1 MKKFIKGAFYDY
13 YPDIPHWDAPVDR
26 EFNGKKISGRPT
38 KAYGSTNFEYAGK
51 VYKPEPWSYSIE
63 PIKWA
68 AETLVFEELGRAI
81 DFNFCLCGM
90 YKNGRIAI
98 PHHSDTV
105 PRQKDL
111 VVSISFGSP
120 RVFEWREYGNR
131 IKAKSNTSKINNLST
146 TQGFGRA
153 VVSEIK
159 ETTQYLM
166 ENGDVFIFDGAS
178 QMTATHAVP
187 PLKGTGE
194 RINLTF
200 RTGL

>member
-1 MKKFIKGAFYDY
+1 MKKFIKGALHDY
-13 YPDIPHWDAPVDR
+13 FPDIPQWDAPVDR
-26 EFNGKKISGRPT
+26 EFNGQKISGRPT
-38 KAYGSTNFEYAGK
+38 KAYGSSDFEYAGK

-63 PIKWA
+63 PIKW
-68 AETLVFEELGRAI
+68 EVESLVFEELGRAI

-111 VVSISFGSP
+111 VVSISFGAP
-120 RVFEWREYGNR
+120 RVFEWNQYGYN
-131 IKAKSNTSKINNLST
+131 IKKESKTSKIDIYG
-146 TQGFGRA
+146 TQT
-153 VVSEIK
+153 K
-159 ETTQYLM
+159 TTTQYLM
-166 ENGDVFIFDGAS
+166 EQGDVFIFDGAS

-200 RTGL
+200 RTGI

>member
-1 MKKFIKGAFYDY
+1 MKKFIKGALHDY
-13 YPDIPHWDAPVDR
+13 FPDIPQWDAPVDR
-26 EFNGKKISGRPT
+26 EFNGQKISGRPT
-38 KAYGSTNFEYAGK
+38 KAYGSSDFEYAGK

-63 PIKWA
+63 PIKWEV
-68 AETLVFEELGRAI
+68 ETLVFEELGRAI

-111 VVSISFGSP
+111 VVSISFGAP
-120 RVFEWREYGNR
+120 RVFEWNQYRYN
-131 IKAKSNTSKINNLST
+131 IKKESKTSTIDIYE
-146 TQGFGRA
+146 TQT
-153 VVSEIK
+153 K
-159 ETTQYLM
+159 TTTQYLM
-166 ENGDVFIFDGAS
+166 EQGDVFIFDGKS
-178 QMTATHAVP
+178 QMTSTHAVP

-200 RTGL
+200 RTGI

>member
-1 MKKFIKGAFYDY
+1 MKKFIKGALHAYS
-13 YPDIPHWDAPVDR
+13 PDIPHWDAPVDR
-26 EFNGKKISGRPT
+26 EFNGQKISGRPT
-38 KAYGSTNFEYAGK
+38 KAYGSADFEYAGK

-63 PIKWA
+63 PIKWEV
-68 AETLVFEELGRAI
+68 ETLVFEELGRAI

-111 VVSISFGSP
+111 VVSISFGAP
-120 RVFEWREYGNR
+120 RVFEWNQYGYT
-131 IKAKSNTSKINNLST
+131 IKKESKTSKIDIYG
-146 TQGFGRA
+146 TQT
-153 VVSEIK
+153 K
-159 ETTQYLM
+159 TTTQYLM
-166 ENGDVFIFDGAS
+166 EQGDVFIFDGKS

-200 RTGL
+200 RTGI

>member
-1 MKKFIKGAFYDY
+1 MKKFIKGALHDY
-13 YPDIPHWDAPVDR
+13 FPDIPQWDAPVDR
-26 EFNGKKISGRPT
+26 EFNGQKISGRPT
-38 KAYGSTNFEYAGK
+38 KAYGSVDFEYAGK

-68 AETLVFEELGRAI
+68 VETLVFEELGRAI

-111 VVSISFGSP
+111 VVSISFGAP
-120 RVFEWREYGNR
+120 RVFEWNQYGYN
-131 IKAKSNTSKINNLST
+131 IKKESKTSKIDIYG
-146 TQGFGRA
+146 TQT
-153 VVSEIK
+153 K
-159 ETTQYLM
+159 TTTQYLM
-166 ENGDVFIFDGAS
+166 EQGDVFIFDGKS

-200 RTGL
+200 RTGI

>member
-1 MKKFIKGAFYDY
+1 MKKFIKGALHDY
-13 YPDIPHWDAPVDR
+13 FPDIPQWDAPVDR
-26 EFNGKKISGRPT
+26 EFNGQKISGRPT
-38 KAYGSTNFEYAGK
+38 KAYGSSDFEYAGK

-63 PIKWA
+63 PIKW
-68 AETLVFEELGRAI
+68 EVESLVFEELGRAI

-111 VVSISFGSP
+111 VVSISFGAP
-120 RVFEWREYGNR
+120 RVFEWNQYGYN
-131 IKAKSNTSKINNLST
+131 IKKESKTSKIDIYG
-146 TQGFGRA
+146 TQT
-153 VVSEIK
+153 K
-159 ETTQYLM
+159 TTTQYLM
-166 ENGDVFIFDGAS
+166 EQGDVFIFDGKS
-178 QMTATHAVP
+178 QMTAPHAVP

-200 RTGL
+200 RTGI

>member
-1 MKKFIKGAFYDY
+1 MKKFIKGALHDY
-13 YPDIPHWDAPVDR
+13 FPDIPQWDAPVDR
-26 EFNGKKISGRPT
+26 EFNGQKISGRPT
-38 KAYGSTNFEYAGK
+38 KAYGSSDFEYAGK

-63 PIKWA
+63 PIKWEV
-68 AETLVFEELGRAI
+68 ETLVFEELGRAI

-90 YKNGRIAI
+90 YKTGRIAI

-111 VVSISFGSP
+111 VVSVSFGAP
-120 RVFEWREYGNR
+120 RVFEWNQYGYN
-131 IKAKSNTSKINNLST
+131 IKKESKTSKIDIYG
-146 TQGFGRA
+146 TQT
-153 VVSEIK
+153 K
-159 ETTQYLM
+159 TTTQYLM
-166 ENGDVFIFDGAS
+166 EQGDVFIFDGKS

-200 RTGL
+200 RTGI

>member
-1 MKKFIKGAFYDY
+1 MKKFIKGALHDY
-13 YPDIPHWDAPVDR
+13 FPDIPHWDAPVDR
-26 EFNGKKISGRPT
+26 EFNGQKISGRPT
-38 KAYGSTNFEYAGK
+38 KAYGSADFEYAGK

-63 PIKWA
+63 PIKWEV
-68 AETLVFEELGRAI
+68 ETLVFEKLGRAI

-111 VVSISFGSP
+111 VVSISFGAP
-120 RVFEWREYGNR
+120 RVFEWKEYSNR
-131 IKAKSNTSKINNLST
+131 IKTKSNTSKIDKTKTSKLL
-146 TQGFGRA
+146 
-153 VVSEIK
+153 

-166 ENGDVFIFDGAS
+166 ENGDVFIFDGTS
-178 QMTATHAVP
+178 QMTSTHAVP

-200 RTGL
+200 RTGI

>member
-1 MKKFIKGAFYDY
+1 MKRFIKGAFHDH

-26 EFNGKKISGRPT
+26 KFNGKKISGRPT
-38 KAYGSTNFEYAGK
+38 KAYGSTDFEYAGK

-68 AETLVFEELGRAI
+68 AETLVFEELGRAV

-111 VVSISFGSP
+111 VVSISFGAP
-120 RVFEWREYGNR
+120 RVFEWREYSHR
-131 IKAKSNTSKINNLST
+131 IKAKSNTSKIDRTLMS
-146 TQGFGRA
+146 
-153 VVSEIK
+153 K
-159 ETTQYLM
+159 LLETTQYLM
-166 ENGDVFIFDGAS
+166 EHGDVFIFDGAS
-178 QMTATHAVP
+178 QMKATHSVP
-187 PLKGTGE
+187 SLKGTGE

>member
-1 MKKFIKGAFYDY
+1 MKKFIKGALHDY
-13 YPDIPHWDAPVDR
+13 FPDIPQWDAPVDR
-26 EFNGKKISGRPT
+26 EFNGQKISGRPT
-38 KAYGSTNFEYAGK
+38 KAYGSSDFEYAGK

-63 PIKWA
+63 PIKW
-68 AETLVFEELGRAI
+68 EVESLVFKELGRAI

-98 PHHSDTV
+98 PHPSDTV

-111 VVSISFGSP
+111 VVSISFGAP
-120 RVFEWREYGNR
+120 RVFEWNQYGYN
-131 IKAKSNTSKINNLST
+131 IKKESKTSKIDIYG
-146 TQGFGRA
+146 TQT
-153 VVSEIK
+153 K
-159 ETTQYLM
+159 TTTQYLM
-166 ENGDVFIFDGAS
+166 EQGDVFIFDGKS

-200 RTGL
+200 RTGI

>member
-1 MKKFIKGAFYDY
+1 MKKFIKGALHDY
-13 YPDIPHWDAPVDR
+13 FPDIPQWDAPVDR
-26 EFNGKKISGRPT
+26 EFNGQKISGRPT
-38 KAYGSTNFEYAGK
+38 KAYGSSDFEYAGK

-63 PIKWA
+63 PIKWEV
-68 AETLVFEELGRAI
+68 ETLVFEELGRAI

-111 VVSISFGSP
+111 VVSISFGAP
-120 RVFEWREYGNR
+120 RVFEWNQYGYN
-131 IKAKSNTSKINNLST
+131 IKKESKTSKIDIYG
-146 TQGFGRA
+146 TQT
-153 VVSEIK
+153 K
-159 ETTQYLM
+159 TTTQYLM
-166 ENGDVFIFDGAS
+166 EQGDVFIFDGKS
-178 QMTATHAVP
+178 QMTSTHAVP

-200 RTGL
+200 RTGI

>member
-1 MKKFIKGAFYDY
+1 MKKFIKGAFHQH

-26 EFNGKKISGRPT
+26 EFNGQKISGRPT
-38 KAYGSTNFEYAGK
+38 KAYGYDNFEYAGK

-68 AETLVFEELGRAI
+68 VETLVFEELGRAI

-120 RVFEWREYGNR
+120 RVFEWREYSNR
-131 IKAKSNTSKINNLST
+131 IKAASNTSKIDRTL
-146 TQGFGRA
+146 
-153 VVSEIK
+153 IPKLK

-200 RTGL
+200 RTGI

>member
-1 MKKFIKGAFYDY
+1 MKKFIKGALHDY
-13 YPDIPHWDAPVDR
+13 FPDIPQWDAPVDR
-26 EFNGKKISGRPT
+26 EFNGQKISGRPT
-38 KAYGSTNFEYAGK
+38 KAYGSSDFEYAGK

-63 PIKWA
+63 PIKWEV
-68 AETLVFEELGRAI
+68 ETLVFEELGRAI

-90 YKNGRIAI
+90 YKHGRIAI

-111 VVSISFGSP
+111 VVSISFGAP
-120 RVFEWREYGNR
+120 RVFEWNQYGYN
-131 IKAKSNTSKINNLST
+131 IKKESKTSTIDIYE
-146 TQGFGRA
+146 TQT
-153 VVSEIK
+153 K
-159 ETTQYLM
+159 TTTQYLM
-166 ENGDVFIFDGAS
+166 EQGDVFIFDGKS

-200 RTGL
+200 RSGI